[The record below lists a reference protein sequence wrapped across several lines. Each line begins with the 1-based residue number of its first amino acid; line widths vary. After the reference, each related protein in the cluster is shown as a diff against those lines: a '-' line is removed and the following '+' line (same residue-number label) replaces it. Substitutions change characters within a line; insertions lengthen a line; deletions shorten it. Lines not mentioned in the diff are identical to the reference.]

1 MRIEASTHNKKQG
14 LESEF
19 SLHKLI
25 IFLLDYLEASETMM
39 SETIMLSELQIKRR
53 ELENE
58 LASLSQTEKK
68 LESEL
73 KTFEAKIIEQ
83 LKAEI
88 QAKKS
93 ALNGLESKKSDL
105 EKKLIELQEK
115 PSSQTA
121 KQQSANDETVE
132 PAPQDDTAEVETVT
146 VVGYQQE

>member
-1 MRIEASTHNKKQG
+1 
-14 LESEF
+14 
-19 SLHKLI
+19 
-25 IFLLDYLEASETMM
+25 MM
-39 SETIMLSELQIKRR
+39 SDTITLSELQIKRR

-121 KQQSANDETVE
+121 KQQSASDETVE
-132 PAPQDDTAEVETVT
+132 PAPQDGTTAAETVT
-146 VVGYQQE
+146 VVG